1 MTFLYVLLGIIA
13 FFVILLSIRITINAE
28 YFDEFKLSISWL
40 FLKIQILPSNKKDKS
55 QKEKK
60 PKKEKPA
67 KEPSSEPEPDP
78 AEQSTEKKENIFV
91 KFYNNQGFDG
101 VIELIN
107 NAVSALGKMFS
118 SFKKHIVIR
127 ELFLFMTVTGGCD
140 AAETAMEYG
149 RICQKVFPAMSFI
162 CSNLPVKKYDVEI
175 EPDFI
180 GLKNSAQFATSIH
193 IRPIFFI
200 NAVFVLVFRLVF
212 KVVLKFLKGIK
223 NKSKNQNINEGG
235 AL

>member
-1 MTFLYVLLGIIA
+1 MTFLYILLGIIA
-13 FFVILLSIRITINAE
+13 FFVILLSVRITINAE
-28 YFDEFKLSISWL
+28 FFDEFKLSISWL
-40 FLKIQILPSNKKDKS
+40 FLKIQILPSNKKDKP
-55 QKEKK
+55 QKERK
-60 PKKEKPA
+60 PKKEKAP
-67 KEPSSEPEPDP
+67 KEPAPEPEPD
-78 AEQSTEKKENIFV
+78 EQLTEKKENIFV
-91 KFYNNQGFDG
+91 TFYNNQGFDG

-107 NAVSALGKMFS
+107 NAASALGKMFS

-127 ELFLFMTVTGGCD
+127 ELYLFMTVTGGCD
-140 AAETAMEYG
+140 AAETALEYG
-149 RICQKVFPAMSFI
+149 RVCQKVFPAMSFI

-180 GLKNSAQFATSIH
+180 GIKNSAQFATSVH

-200 NAVFVLVFRLVF
+200 NAIFVLVFRLVF